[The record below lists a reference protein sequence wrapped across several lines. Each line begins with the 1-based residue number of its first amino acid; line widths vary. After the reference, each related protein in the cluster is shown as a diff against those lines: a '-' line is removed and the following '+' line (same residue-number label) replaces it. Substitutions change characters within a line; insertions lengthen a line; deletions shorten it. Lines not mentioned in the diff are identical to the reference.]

1 MQDIIAMTDGV
12 ARLSEWQLAAPA
24 TFCLSTGEHIAIIGH
39 NGSGKTLLTEMITGR
54 HPLRSGLLKYDFS
67 PCKENTVSSGLRYI
81 RYKDAYGRANDR
93 SYYLQ
98 QRWNQTEIDESTP
111 TVKDRIEQAY
121 ATSGKDTDERRQM
134 RDHLTTLLRLE
145 GSMDKFIIS
154 LSSGELRKL
163 SLTTALMAHPRV
175 LIIDNPFIGL
185 DTETRQ
191 QYRETLRTLSEKQTL
206 QIVLIV
212 SDANDIPDFVT
223 HVVEVTHKCVAPKCS
238 RTAYLQR
245 WKEQTKSEQNLQK
258 RQTIIKNP
266 YIDKFSHNSDVI
278 CMKDVTIRYGSH
290 VILQNIDWTVKSG
303 ECWALTGRNGSGK
316 STLLSLICADNP
328 QAYRCDITLFGRKR
342 GTGESI
348 WDIKRR
354 IGYVSPEMHRA
365 VKADI
370 STEQMIVSGLQRLG
384 THRVRFCQEDLQMCH
399 LWMDAFGIKA
409 LAQRR
414 FQSLSS
420 GEQRMVLLAK
430 AFVADPELL
439 ILDEPF
445 QGLDTDNRHLAQE
458 VISNYCARIGKTLI
472 FVTHDPSELP
482 PCVTHTKHLGNN
494 TKVDSIK
501 ISTL

>member
-1 MQDIIAMTDGV
+1 MQDIIALTDGV
-12 ARLSEWQLAAPA
+12 ARLPEWQLAAPS
-24 TFCLSTGEHIAIIGH
+24 TFRLSADEHIAIIGH
-39 NGSGKTLLTEMITGR
+39 NGSGKTLLTDMLTGR
-54 HPLRSGLLKYDFS
+54 HPLHSGVLRYDFS
-67 PCKENTVSSGLRYI
+67 PCAENTVSACLRYI
-81 RYKDAYGRANDR
+81 KYKDAYGRANDR

-121 ATSGKDTDERRQM
+121 TSSGKDTAERRQM
-134 RDHLTTLLRLE
+134 RDSLTVLLHME
-145 GSMDKFIIS
+145 DSMDKYIIS

-163 SLTTALMAHPRV
+163 SLITALMAQPRV
-175 LIIDNPFIGL
+175 LMIDNPFIGL
-185 DTETRQ
+185 DTEARQ
-191 QYRETLRTLSEKQTL
+191 QFKEILHTISVTQTL

-212 SDANDIPDFVT
+212 NDVNDIPDFVT
-223 HVVEVTHKCVAPKCS
+223 HIVEIADKRVAPKCT
-238 RTAYLQR
+238 RTEYIQQVENH
-245 WKEQTKSEQNLQK
+245 KQDGQNLQK
-258 RQTIIKNP
+258 RQTILKNP
-266 YIDKFSHNSDVI
+266 YKNKVSDDSNVI

-290 VILQNIDWTVKSG
+290 TILSNVNWTVKRG

-365 VKADI
+365 IKTHITAEKI
-370 STEQMIVSGLQRLG
+370 IISGLQVPGMRNNG
-384 THRVRFCQEDLQMCH
+384 CSEADLEKCH
-399 LWMDAFGIKA
+399 SWMDIFGIRA
-409 LAQRR
+409 LAQRP

-430 AFVADPELL
+430 AFIADPELL

-445 QGLDTDNRHLAQE
+445 QGLDPNNRLRAQKA
-458 VISNYCARIGKTLI
+458 ITGYCADKDKTLI
-472 FVTHDPSELP
+472 FVTHDPNELP
-482 PCVTHTKHLGNN
+482 PCVTLTKHLGR
-494 TKVDSIK
+494 
-501 ISTL
+501 

>member
-12 ARLSEWQLAAPA
+12 ARLPEWQLAAPA
-24 TFCLSTGEHIAIIGH
+24 TFCLSAGEHIAVIGR
-39 NGSGKTLLTEMITGR
+39 NGSGKTLLTDMITGR
-54 HPLRSGLLKYDFS
+54 HPLRSGVLHYDFS
-67 PCKENTVSSGLRYI
+67 PCKENTVSSCLRYI

-121 ATSGKDTDERRQM
+121 AASGNDTAERRKM
-134 RDHLTTLLRLE
+134 RNGLTTLLRLE
-145 GSMDKFIIS
+145 ESLDKYIIS

-163 SLTTALMAHPRV
+163 SLITALMNEPRV
-175 LIIDNPFIGL
+175 LVIDNPFIGL
-185 DTETRQ
+185 DIQTRQ
-191 QYRETLRTLSEKQTL
+191 QYRDLLRTLSEKQTL
-206 QIVLIV
+206 QIILLV

-223 HVVEVTHKCVAPKCS
+223 HVVEVTDKHVAPKCT
-238 RTAYLQR
+238 RTEYLQHLESR
-245 WKEQTKSEQNLQK
+245 KKSIQNLQK

-266 YIDKFSHNSDVI
+266 YTDKVSENYDVI
-278 CMKDVTIRYGSH
+278 CMRNVTIRYGSH
-290 VILQNIDWTVKSG
+290 TILPGTDWTVKRG

-316 STLLSLICADNP
+316 STLLSLVCADNP

-365 VKADI
+365 VKTDC
-370 STEQMIVSGLQRLG
+370 TVEQMIASGLKRPG
-384 THRVRFCQEDLQMCH
+384 THTNKPSEEELKKCRSWMKDL
-399 LWMDAFGIKA
+399 GIA
-409 LAQRR
+409 TLAQRR

-420 GEQRMVLLAK
+420 GEQRMALLTR
-430 AFVADPELL
+430 AFIADPELL

-445 QGLDTDNRHLAQE
+445 QGLDPVNRRLAQDAITE
-458 VISNYCARIGKTLI
+458 FCACKGKTLI

-482 PCVTHTKHLGNN
+482 PCVTLTKHLGQ
-494 TKVDSIK
+494 
-501 ISTL
+501 